1 MCFGDIQKDQVAE
14 IEKKLFEIRQKSI
27 EHIKQDFGHADWL
40 WKLINILDD
49 KIHQLR
55 ELLNTQ
61 EKLKKLSKLVESLDQ
76 SVKWH
81 QDVKKMLEKNDND
94 LKLLF
99 NTVSRIFGKY
109 FNDFATT
116 LKSFDKTISIEHA
129 AKLCE
134 HLELA
139 SASTSRENKLR
150 LTTRKISIVTDLFVD
165 TIASDVNLLIKKE
178 KNNEKIPSEIT
189 ARISE
194 NSQTI
199 RNSIGAFAAN
209 IRYWQKGFINLMIL
223 LNAKFQEIALEKTVD
238 EPTKEKLDA
247 LLTEYS
253 EIKKRKSA
261 LTDEHNYPWF
271 DVWIEIPEYAV
282 SMLDTVFRML
292 KGAIEARKTFEHVQ
306 IQILEKHLNME
317 DILNETLLDI
327 DATIGY
333 FKTMARKLWKLV
345 GGDGEKL
352 LNQIK
357 AASKGPTADK
367 IQIFRDAANVYRDRV
382 SSIMYM
388 RIATIMKSIQN
399 AVHTFIEETKFDN
412 LQNVKD
418 AENRFKSIDELH
430 SVLITEFEKN
440 DIDIDEFVTNLS
452 RPINALREIMP
463 ATGRR

>member
-1 MCFGDIQKDQVAE
+1 MGLADIQKDRVAE
-14 IEKKLFEIRQKSI
+14 IEKNLFEIRQKFI

-61 EKLKKLSKLVESLDQ
+61 EKLKKLLKLVESLDQ

-81 QDVKKMLEKNDND
+81 QDVKSMLEKNEND

-209 IRYWQKGFINLMIL
+209 IRYWQKGFINLMIV

-388 RIATIMKSIQN
+388 KIATIMKSIQN
-399 AVHTFIEETKFDN
+399 AVYTFIEETKFDN

-440 DIDIDEFVTNLS
+440 NIDIDEFVTNLS
-452 RPINALREIMP
+452 RPTNALREIMP